1 MKVYHPPNWPG
12 NDFLLGYKGS
22 EFLDLRPSQSPM
34 FNTHGN
40 DYLMTV
46 NNLSVGLN
54 MPAALKGE
62 AMHQLPPYH
71 RRRAFLVDEYPAC
84 PESWMRSSGR
94 IKSYFVAVIPGN
106 GLWLDFNPNAGH
118 TNHQAI
124 VISVQGV
131 NAITGLPCKDPQLEQ
146 YRDECPKHKTAF
158 GADRLC
164 KECGFKWPKQN
175 YLSSTGQPTG
185 QLWLD
190 GFRAEDGVIRQYV
203 FSEQA
208 VRGVA
213 NAIIG
218 EERVFALGISFFLS
232 QQPRPQEPRTLG
244 RGIASAGM
252 MNYCG
257 GIETKMMDMSLDDCG
272 GDISYTASASMS
284 KSLCSDSGAKG
295 LTKGSSGLMSRSRS
309 FGSSLSSLM
318 HAPVPQVK
326 KLEVAAGAKIDQRI
340 YDDPNGLEFWQKEP
354 EGLVVINYC
363 TEEDAR
369 RIIEAGK
376 VDVKGSPEGFLTN
389 VPVGNP

>member
-1 MKVYHPPNWPG
+1 
-12 NDFLLGYKGS
+12 
-22 EFLDLRPSQSPM
+22 M
-34 FNTHGN
+34 FNTHDN
-40 DYLMTV
+40 SQYLMTV

-54 MPAALKGE
+54 MPSALKGDSI
-62 AMHQLPPYH
+62 HTLPPYH

-106 GLWLDFNPNAGH
+106 GLWLDFNQNAEH

-208 VRGVA
+208 MRGVA
-213 NAIIG
+213 AAIIG
-218 EERVFALGISFFLS
+218 EDRVFAIGISFFLS
-232 QQPRPQEPRTLG
+232 QQPRPQEPRALG
-244 RGIASAGM
+244 RSFASAGM
-252 MNYCG
+252 MNYCGG
-257 GIETKMMDMSLDDCG
+257 GIETKMMDMSLDACE
-272 GDISYTASASMS
+272 SEVTSHYTSSLS
-284 KSLCSDSGAKG
+284 KSLCDDGGAKSI
-295 LTKGSSGLMSRSRS
+295 TKGGSGLLGSLSARSRSRS
-309 FGSSLSSLM
+309 FGSLM
-318 HAPVPQVK
+318 NAPAVK

-340 YDDPNGLEFWQKEP
+340 YDDPNGLDFWQKEP

-369 RIIEAGK
+369 RIIEAGT
-376 VDVKGSPEGFLTN
+376 VDVKGSPEGFLTS

>member
-1 MKVYHPPNWPG
+1 VKIYYPPKWPG
-12 NDFLLGYKGS
+12 SEFLLGYKGS
-22 EFLDLRPSQSPM
+22 QFDDSLRPQQTQPM
-34 FNTHGN
+34 FNSHRN
-40 DYLMTV
+40 DYLMAV

-54 MPAALKGE
+54 MPTALTGE
-62 AMHQLPPYH
+62 DVHGLPPYH

-84 PESWMRSSGR
+84 PGSWMRSSGR
-94 IKSYFVAVIPGN
+94 VKSYFVAVIPGN

-175 YLSSTGQPTG
+175 YLSSTGQPPG

-208 VRGVA
+208 MRGVA
-213 NAIIG
+213 AAIIG
-218 EERVFALGISFFLS
+218 EDRVFAIGISFFLS

-244 RGIASAGM
+244 RSFGSSVM
-252 MNYCG
+252 MSYGG
-257 GIETKMMDMSLDDCG
+257 GIETKNMSLAEPLNAFESPVACAS
-272 GDISYTASASMS
+272 ISSATYS
-284 KSLCSDSGAKG
+284 KSLSYEKYERSAP
-295 LTKGSSGLMSRSRS
+295 TKGSMGRLMC
-309 FGSSLSSLM
+309 
-318 HAPVPQVK
+318 APGREVK

-340 YDDPNGLEFWQKEP
+340 YDDPNGLEFWQTEP
-354 EGLVVINYC
+354 EGLVVINYV
-363 TEEDAR
+363 TEEDAQ

-389 VPVGNP
+389 IPVGNS